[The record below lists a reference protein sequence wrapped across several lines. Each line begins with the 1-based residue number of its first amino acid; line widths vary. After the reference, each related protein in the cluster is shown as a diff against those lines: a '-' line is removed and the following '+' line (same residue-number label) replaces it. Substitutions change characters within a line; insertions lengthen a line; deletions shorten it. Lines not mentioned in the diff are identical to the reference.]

1 MNRPHSIKI
10 STRRVA
16 EATVLDLEGEID
28 VGTSTIFRS
37 KLFETLPQTSR
48 LALNMSAVRYVDS
61 AGIATL
67 VEIQMKAQQLEKS
80 LALFGL
86 SARVQDVLKL
96 TRLLRYFQIFDNEEQ
111 AVAG

>member
-1 MNRPHSIKI
+1 MR
-10 STRRVA
+10 TVA

-28 VGTSTIFRS
+28 VSTSTIFRS

-86 SARVQDVLKL
+86 STRVHDVLKL
-96 TRLLRYFQIFDNEEQ
+96 TRLLRYFQIFDSEEQ
-111 AVAG
+111 AVTGNDASHG

>member
-1 MNRPHSIKI
+1 MR
-10 STRRVA
+10 TVA

-28 VGTSTIFRS
+28 VSTSTIFRS

-48 LALNMSAVRYVDS
+48 LALNMSGVRYVDS

-67 VEIQMKAQQLEKS
+67 VEIQMKAQQLDKS

-86 SARVQDVLKL
+86 STRVHDVLKL
-96 TRLLRYFQIFDNEEQ
+96 TRLLRYFQIFDSEEQ
-111 AVAG
+111 AVAGRDASHG